1 MSEKLNE
8 KYLLKDS
15 SLYLDK
21 WTITPIIARDHYK
34 CLLNEYFTYIT
45 KTQNDFSVSSNSMF
59 KYIVI
64 TGMSTLT
71 HIFKIIMVHTNN
83 IDAALYH
90 SQTAI
95 LLYIEFI
102 VQITQNSSIFL
113 KLSIRDA
120 IIYVYKKTIFTLK
133 ERMTDTHCNVEI
145 DDITKVIHSYH
156 YDISM
161 YICNNLDNK
170 LTENNLIKI
179 QDILNENR

>member
-1 MSEKLNE
+1 MSE
-8 KYLLKDS
+8 KYLLKDH

-21 WTITPIIARDHYK
+21 WTITSIIARDHYK
-34 CLLNEYFTYIT
+34 CLLNEYFTYIM
-45 KTQNDFSVSSNSMF
+45 KTQNDFRVSNSSIF
-59 KYIVI
+59 NYIVI

-71 HIFKIIMVHTNN
+71 HIFKIIMLHTNN
-83 IDAALYH
+83 IDASLYH

-133 ERMTDTHCNVEI
+133 ERMTDTHCNIEI
-145 DDITKVIHSYH
+145 DDITKIIHSYH
-156 YDISM
+156 YDISS
-161 YICNNLDNK
+161 YICKNLDNK
-170 LTENNLIKI
+170 LTETNLIEI